1 MRLFPKLVYAI
12 NNLYWRITKPLT
24 LGVRLLLIRDRSVLL
39 VKHTYTNYWYLIGGG
54 VKKHETLEQAARR
67 EALEEVGVRLG
78 SLTLCGVY
86 SNFSEGKSDH
96 IILFVCSDFS
106 VSGKT
111 DSEIKEWKFFGL
123 DELPEDIS
131 PATKRRIHEYLN
143 NDGKPS
149 VSAW

>member
-111 DSEIKEWKFFGL
+111 DYEIKEWKFFGL